1 MDLKRIVE
9 YSDTRAG
16 RAFDFTIQSLII
28 YSLITFSV
36 STLPDLDHGI
46 VDFLH
51 VSQIITVSIFTVE
64 YFLRIYV
71 AEKKLSYMLSFYG
84 LIDLLAILPFYLTFA
99 VNLQSIR
106 VIRLLRLFRILKIVR
121 YNEAL
126 RRYGVAFKKIKEELV
141 IFFSVTCFLIY
152 ISSVGI
158 YYFENTVQ
166 PEAYKSIFHS
176 LWWSVATL
184 TAVGYG
190 DIYPV
195 TVGGKIFTFFILM
208 IGLGVVAVPA
218 GLFASALQRAVKD
231 VPRQ

>member
-28 YSLITFSV
+28 YSLITFSI
-36 STLPDLDHGI
+36 STLPDLDQGI
-46 VDFLH
+46 VDFLYA
-51 VSQIITVSIFTVE
+51 SRIITVSIFTVE

-84 LIDLLAILPFYLTFA
+84 LIDLLAILPFYLTLA

-158 YYFENTVQ
+158 YYFESTVQ

-208 IGLGVVAVPA
+208 IGLGIVAVPA
-218 GLFASALQRAVKD
+218 GLFAAALQNALKD
-231 VPRQ
+231 VPKE